1 MYILRAA
8 NTHIHIVNPLRPT
21 ANHRNTLQ
29 HTATHGNTRQHTATH
44 GKTHGNTRQ
53 HTATHAPVCCSV
65 LQSGG
70 TRVCCS
76 VLQSGGNSKS
86 YLSTNEPLIPGL

>member
-44 GKTHGNTRQ
+44 GNTRS
-53 HTATHAPVCCSV
+53 CV
-65 LQSGG
+65 LQCVAVWGYS
-70 TRVCCS
+70 C
-76 VLQSGGNSKS
+76 VLQCVAVGG
-86 YLSTNEPLIPGL
+86 